1 MPLLLYSGRRETL
14 IQNEVTRLLR
24 DEFKPLQNE
33 DITAAYCAA
42 AADPAFLGN
51 LTNHI
56 HERVMQQGFG
66 IAASK
71 GFRSDGRSLNAVRPV
86 VAISPMFPDCVH
98 GSSSFSRGET
108 QVLSTATISAPR
120 DGMPLMNPLSR
131 PSWSDGDSSIIKD
144 DEKVP
149 VGSLRFLRSQA
160 EMECKCL
167 LSTRSLDCLRI

>member
-1 MPLLLYSGRRETL
+1 MSLPLCSGRRETL

-33 DITAAYCAA
+33 DIAAAYCAA